1 MDVDKLDFEKGGGLL
16 PAVVQHADSGQV
28 LMLGYMNRSA
38 VRKTLDEKKVTFY
51 SRSRERLWTKGET
64 SGNTLHVVDLQPDC
78 DNDTLL
84 ILADPAG
91 PACHTGEDSCFYR
104 KKFMPSGGRT
114 AFLEELDDLIR
125 SRKRELPEDS
135 YTASLFKSG
144 IDRIAQKVGEE
155 AVETVLEA
163 KNSDNKALKGE
174 AADLLYHLMVLLAE
188 RGITLEEVTETLA
201 DRHQQPN
208 SKLTI

>member
-1 MDVDKLDFEKGGGLL
+1 MDIDKLDFEKGDGLL

-28 LMLGYMNRSA
+28 LMLGYMNRTA
-38 VRKTLDEKKVTFY
+38 VQKTLDEKKVTFY

-64 SGNTLHVVDLQPDC
+64 SGNTLHLVDLQPDC

-91 PACHTGEDSCFYR
+91 PVCHTGEDSCFYR
-104 KKFMPSGGRT
+104 KNFMPAGGQI
-114 AFLEELDDLIR
+114 AFLQELDDLIR
-125 SRKRELPEDS
+125 SRKRNMPEDS

-155 AVETVLEA
+155 AVETLLEA
-163 KNSDNKALKGE
+163 KNSDNQALKGE

-188 RGITLEEVTETLA
+188 RGITLEEVTETLV
-201 DRHQQPN
+201 DRHQ
-208 SKLTI
+208 

>member
-1 MDVDKLDFEKGGGLL
+1 MDVDKLDFEKGDGLL

-28 LMLGYMNRSA
+28 LMLGYMNRNA
-38 VRKTLDEKKVTFY
+38 VRKTLDDKKVTFY

-64 SGNTLHVVDLQPDC
+64 SGNILHVVDLQPDC

-91 PACHTGEDSCFYR
+91 PVCHTGEDSCFYR
-104 KKFMPSGGRT
+104 KNFMPAGGRI
-114 AFLEELDDLIR
+114 AFLQELDDLIR
-125 SRKRELPEDS
+125 SRKREMPEES
-135 YTASLFKSG
+135 YTASLFKGG

-155 AVETVLEA
+155 AVETLLEA
-163 KNSDNKALKGE
+163 KNSDKQALKGE

-201 DRHQQPN
+201 DRHQ
-208 SKLTI
+208 